1 MKIQSY
7 KNLIVWQKAGV
18 ARMLSRL
25 CKNLDPQLPTTNYQL
40 LTDNRGV
47 VVILSVLLIG
57 LILSIVLTLS
67 LIFIPKIKSASDVKN
82 SATSLYAAESA
93 IEWCLYVNRIG
104 VVSLPVM
111 SNGAVIINGITNLPF
126 VAADCATPP
135 IKALGTYQGVTRSFE
150 ISF

>member
-1 MKIQSY
+1 M
-7 KNLIVWQKAGV
+7 
-18 ARMLSRL
+18 RRR
-25 CKNLDPQLPTTNYQL
+25 TNYQL

-57 LILSIVLTLS
+57 LILSIVLSLS

-126 VAADCATPP
+126 VATDCAIPP